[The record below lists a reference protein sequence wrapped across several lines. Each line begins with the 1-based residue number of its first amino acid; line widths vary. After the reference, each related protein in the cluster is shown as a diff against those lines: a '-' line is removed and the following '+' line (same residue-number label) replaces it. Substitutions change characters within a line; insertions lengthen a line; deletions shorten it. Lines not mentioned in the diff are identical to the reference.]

1 MTDRI
6 DAAGAEVSTRPI
18 RGGVHSA
25 IPHDS
30 AIGHVT
36 GTARYVDDLPEV
48 PGTLHAAVH
57 LSEHAHARIL
67 GMDLA
72 QARLT
77 PGVHAVVTLD
87 DVPGERD
94 VGAVLPGDPLLAGEE
109 VLYAGQAI
117 VAVAAETLLQAR
129 SAARRIAVYYED
141 LPAVLTAEEALDQA
155 LFVTPTQTFRR
166 GDAAAVL
173 ESAPRRLT
181 GTLRVGGQ
189 DHFYLETHIAYA
201 IPGEDG
207 AMLVHSSTQH
217 PSEVQATVAK
227 VLGRPMSAIT
237 VECRRLGGGFGGK
250 ESQAAHVAAIAAVL
264 AAAAGRPVKFR
275 LDRDDDM
282 LMTGKRHDFHVRY
295 DVGFDDDGRI
305 RALDVELAA
314 RCGVSP
320 DLSNGVVDR
329 AMFHADNA
337 YYLPAAT
344 VTGHRCLTHTVSNT
358 AFRGF
363 GGPQGMAAIEHVVDE
378 IARTLGRDPLEVRRV
393 NLYGPG
399 RDVTPYGMRVT
410 DTDIL
415 PELLDRLERTSGY
428 CRRRTEIDAFNRA
441 NRVLKRGLALTPV
454 KFGISF
460 TARHLNQASAL
471 VNVYTDGSV
480 QVNHGGTEMGQGIH
494 VKMAQIAAEVFQ
506 IDVDAIRVTASNTD
520 KVPNAPPSAASTGTD
535 LNGQAVRNAA
545 LTVRNAIA
553 VFLADHFGVPVERIV
568 FQDNRITA
576 GNHVLSFGEAAKL
589 AYLNRVPLSATGHY
603 RTPKIWWDPATGQGR
618 PFFYFAWGVAVTEAE
633 IDTLTGEYRFPRAD
647 LLQDCSGSINPA
659 IDLGQV
665 EGAFVQGL
673 GWVTC
678 EELWWDG
685 QGRLRTHAPSTY
697 KIPTSR
703 CVPEDFR
710 VDLFDGRPNREDTIH
725 RSKAVG
731 EPPLMLALS
740 AWLAL
745 KDAVAA
751 VGGHAHPVTL
761 DIPATPERVLM
772 ACVAVRAGMGEESQT
787 LE

>member
-1 MTDRI
+1 MTDSVLLTG
-6 DAAGAEVSTRPI
+6 AAPAARPI

-25 IPHDS
+25 IAHDS
-30 AIGHVT
+30 AAGHVT
-36 GTARYVDDLPEV
+36 GAARYVDDLPEL

-57 LSEHAHARIL
+57 LSERAHARIL

-72 QARLT
+72 QARQAS
-77 PGVHAVVTLD
+77 GVHAAVTLD
-87 DVPGERD
+87 DVPGETD
-94 VGAVLPGDPLLAGEE
+94 VGAVLPGDPLLAADT
-109 VLYAGQAI
+109 VLYAGQPI
-117 VAVAAETLLQAR
+117 VAVAADTLLQAR
-129 SAARRIAVYYED
+129 AAARRIAVYYED
-141 LPAVLTAEEALDQA
+141 LPAVLTAEEALDQG

-166 GDAAAVL
+166 GDAAAAL
-173 ESAPRRLT
+173 ESAPRRLS

-207 AMLVHSSTQH
+207 AMLIQSSTQH

-227 VLGRPMSAIT
+227 VLGRPMSAVT

-264 AAAAGRPVKFR
+264 AAACGRPVKFR
-275 LDRDDDM
+275 MDRDDDM

-295 DVGFDDDGRI
+295 DVGFDDGGRI

-314 RCGVSP
+314 RCGMSP

-337 YYLPAAT
+337 YFLPAAT
-344 VTGHRCLTHTVSNT
+344 VTGHRCMTHTVSNT

-378 IARTLGRDPLEVRRV
+378 IARALGRDPLDVRRV

-399 RDVTPYGMRVT
+399 RDVTPYGMTVT
-410 DTDIL
+410 DIDVL
-415 PELLDRLERTSGY
+415 PALLDRVERTSGY
-428 CRRRTEIDAFNRA
+428 RRRRAEIDAFNRA
-441 NRVLKRGLALTPV
+441 NRVRKRGLALTPV

-506 IDVDAIRVTASNTD
+506 IDVEAIRVTASNTD

-535 LNGQAVRNAA
+535 LNGHAVRTAA
-545 LTVRNAIA
+545 LSVRNAISS
-553 VFLADHFGVPVERIV
+553 FLAEHFGVPIERVV
-568 FQDNRITA
+568 FAANRITA
-576 GNHVLSFGEAAKL
+576 GNHALTFGEAAKL

-603 RTPKIWWDPATGQGR
+603 KTPKIWWDAAAGRGR

-633 IDTLTGEYRFPRAD
+633 IDTLTGEYTFPRAD
-647 LLQDCSGSINPA
+647 LVQDCSGSINPA
-659 IDLGQV
+659 IDRGQV

-678 EELWWDG
+678 EELWWDAD
-685 QGRLRTHAPSTY
+685 GRLKTHAPSTY

-703 CVPEDFR
+703 SVPDDFR
-710 VDLFDGRPNREDTIH
+710 VELFDGCPNREDTIH

-751 VGGHAHPVTL
+751 VGNHAHPVTL

-772 ACVAVRAGMGEESQT
+772 ACEAVRAGVEG
-787 LE
+787 